1 MTTQIKTGRIGRK
14 KFNKTLFVF
23 ACLGALFLAVFAY
36 APMFGLLLAFKDG
49 DFKISLTDAILRTD
63 WVGLRNF
70 SNFLKD
76 RNFWDVMVNT
86 LGLNVLMLFINFPA
100 PILFALLLNEV
111 LSSKLK
117 RTVQTICIFPH
128 FISWI
133 IFGGIIIA
141 MTDMTTGIFNPILYA
156 LGLSSPDDPVNL
168 QTAEFFWAEMII
180 ASLVK
185 GVGWGSIV
193 YLAAIAGIDREMYEA
208 AILDGANRFQKAI
221 HMTLPSIAPTIT
233 VFFLLNVS
241 NLLDNSFEQ
250 FYSLQNAVNLE
261 KSEVLST
268 YLYKTGLQ
276 ERRYSYSTAMSLF
289 NSLIAVVL
297 LVTGNTLSKKLT
309 DRGLF

>member
-168 QTAEFFWAEMII
+168 QTAEFFWAELII

-208 AILDGANRFQKAI
+208 ATLDGANRFQKAI

-276 ERRYSYSTAMSLF
+276 DRRYSYSTAMSLF

>member
-86 LGLNVLMLFINFPA
+86 LVLNVLMLFINFPA

-117 RTVQTICIFPH
+117 RTGQTICIFPH

-208 AILDGANRFQKAI
+208 ATLDGANRFQKAI

-233 VFFLLNVS
+233 VFFLLKVS

>member
-1 MTTQIKTGRIGRK
+1 MIRAMRVGRK
-14 KFNKTLFVF
+14 KFNKTLFCL

-36 APMFGLLLAFKDG
+36 GPMFGLLLAFKDG
-49 DFKISLTDAILRTD
+49 DFKISLSDAILRTD

-76 RNFWDVMVNT
+76 RNFWDVMINT
-86 LGLNVLMLFINFPA
+86 LVLNVLMLFINFPA
-100 PILFALLLNEV
+100 PIIFALLLNEV

-117 RTVQTICIFPH
+117 RTVQTVCIFPH

-141 MTDMTTGIFNPILYA
+141 MTDMTTGICNPVLYA
-156 LGLSSPDDPVNL
+156 LGLSSPEDPVNL

-180 ASLVK
+180 ASLIK

-193 YLAAIAGIDREMYEA
+193 YLAAIAGIDREIYEA
-208 AILDGANRFQKAI
+208 ATLDGANRFRKAV

-233 VFFLLNVS
+233 VFFLLKVS

-289 NSLIAVVL
+289 NALIAVFL
-297 LVTGNTLSKKLT
+297 LVSGNFISKKLT

>member
-250 FYSLQNAVNLE
+250 FCSLQNAVNLE

>member
-250 FYSLQNAVNLE
+250 FYSLQTAVNLE